1 MANPAY
7 QTAHFILIYP
17 QIFGIRELLLNPPSA
32 SPRPGYPLQR
42 SACRA
47 EDQVIGLVWWVRW
60 DATNEQPMLPVVF
73 PAMQDGQARPLE
85 KQRSF
90 CARLHTEAPPIL
102 LVDEPL
108 LSLRYRHQGAS

>member
-32 SPRPGYPLQR
+32 SHRPGHHLQR

-60 DATNEQPMLPVVF
+60 DATNEQPMLPAVF
-73 PAMQDGQARPLE
+73 PPMQDGQARPLANP
-85 KQRSF
+85 RSF
-90 CARLHTEAPPIL
+90 WARLHTEAPPSR

-108 LSLRYRHQGAS
+108 CRLT